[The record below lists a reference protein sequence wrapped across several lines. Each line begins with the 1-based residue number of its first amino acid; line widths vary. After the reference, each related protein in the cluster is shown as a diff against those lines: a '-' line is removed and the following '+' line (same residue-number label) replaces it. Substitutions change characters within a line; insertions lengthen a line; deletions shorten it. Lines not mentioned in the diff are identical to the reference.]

1 MNHIQVGDEFRN
13 LLLEKTAW
21 EKIDLDVDITDS
33 ADQGADVLEEAGN
46 SEDSLDEVQLTEEE
60 GREVVV
66 QAILDEAVEN
76 DVFFDLMERFAT
88 VFDSASHINENYE
101 GYDEDDVVVAA
112 IAEVFPEQ
120 FEVVDE
126 DVDEE

>member
-46 SEDSLDEVQLTEEE
+46 SEDYLLLFS
-60 GREVVV
+60 
-66 QAILDEAVEN
+66 ILLLI
-76 DVFFDLMERFAT
+76 LMKTTKAMT
-88 VFDSASHINENYE
+88 KMMS
-101 GYDEDDVVVAA
+101 
-112 IAEVFPEQ
+112 
-120 FEVVDE
+120 
-126 DVDEE
+126 